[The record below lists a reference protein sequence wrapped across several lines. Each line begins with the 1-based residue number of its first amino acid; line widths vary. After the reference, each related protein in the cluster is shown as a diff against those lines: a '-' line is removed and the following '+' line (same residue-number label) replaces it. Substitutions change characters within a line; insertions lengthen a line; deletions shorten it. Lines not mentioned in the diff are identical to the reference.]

1 VNLRSPAELYIKYLI
16 CHPDGFSD
24 LLIKS
29 ALEELDILYVGDTY
43 LASLRSRCVPPTP
56 FRPHDPLHKKSHRFL
71 IAENIRSLFMQT
83 NDTKIA
89 FKILEKPRIREFV
102 ESSILSY
109 APDAAIAVRATSYG
123 MRCTA
128 GAISEYKKYF
138 WNVDLLSAT
147 QMRTILNMELD
158 QSVVDSD
165 AKDVKDRKR
174 AMKRASYLDPR
185 KLAADLPHSPITAL
199 MAQMRMG
206 VMPNR
211 MELGKILQQAQ
222 AMAGLKV
229 LEATMFGSP
238 QDSQTALNF
247 STVVRN
253 MTEALETVI
262 KPDEHLRE
270 QLQSIALRTESAP
283 VPSIHQLSA
292 GQHTVDIQPTLEQ
305 VTYEPVADEKPGAA
319 DAGADGQEP

>member
-1 VNLRSPAELYIKYLI
+1 MNLRSPAELYIKYLI
-16 CHPDGFSD
+16 CHPDGFND
-24 LLIKS
+24 LVIET
-29 ALEELDILYVGDTY
+29 ALKELDILFLGEDY
-43 LASLRSRCVPPTP
+43 LKSLRARCVPPDP
-56 FRPHDPLHKKSHRFL
+56 FRPNDPHHKKSHRFL
-71 IAENIRSLFMQT
+71 IAENIRSLFLQT
-83 NDTKIA
+83 RHTKIA
-89 FKILEKPRIREFV
+89 FRLLERPRIKEFV
-102 ESSILSY
+102 ESMILSH
-109 APDAAIAVRATSYG
+109 APSAATAMRVVTLGMQCTSE
-123 MRCTA
+123 
-128 GAISEYKKYF
+128 AIDEYKKYF

-147 QMRTILNMELD
+147 QMRTILHMELD
-158 QSVVDSD
+158 QSVDD
-165 AKDVKDRKR
+165 KDKGITRDKKR

-185 KLAADLPHSPITAL
+185 KLAADLPYSPITAL

-211 MELGKILQQAQ
+211 LELGKILQQAQ

-270 QLQSIALRTESAP
+270 QLQAIALRTDAAP

-292 GQHTVDIQPTLEQ
+292 GNHTVDIQPSLQQ
-305 VTYEPVADEKPGAA
+305 VTHEPVEDESGAA
-319 DAGADGQEP
+319 DEGSDGPAP